1 MAILGAKNAAGATA
15 GVSSPDATL
24 VPELAGMSLSTS
36 LLSPSDSGHMNNG
49 HDAAKKTPCT
59 KDIVGSKDGSLSTT
73 AAYKSSPSTY
83 AADAAYKSSPSSHQH
98 FTKVVSPPSNNIIH
112 IKNGQT
118 SIGRLLV

>member
-24 VPELAGMSLSTS
+24 VPELAGISLSTS

-49 HDAAKKTPCT
+49 HDAAKKTPGT
-59 KDIVGSKDGSLSTT
+59 NDIVGSKDGSLSTT
-73 AAYKSSPSTY
+73 AAYKSSPSHEHL
-83 AADAAYKSSPSSHQH
+83 K
-98 FTKVVSPPSNNIIH
+98 KVLPSNNIMH

-118 SIGRLLV
+118 SIGRLLL

>member
-24 VPELAGMSLSTS
+24 VPELAGISLSTS

-49 HDAAKKTPCT
+49 HDAAKKTPT
-59 KDIVGSKDGSLSTT
+59 NDIVGSKDGSLSTT
-73 AAYKSSPSTY
+73 AAYKSSPSHEHL
-83 AADAAYKSSPSSHQH
+83 K
-98 FTKVVSPPSNNIIH
+98 KVLPSNNIMH

>member
-15 GVSSPDATL
+15 GGSSPDATL
-24 VPELAGMSLSTS
+24 VPELAGISLSTS

-49 HDAAKKTPCT
+49 HDAAKKTPGT
-59 KDIVGSKDGSLSTT
+59 NVMVGSKDGSLSTT
-73 AAYKSSPSTY
+73 AAYKSSPS
-83 AADAAYKSSPSSHQH
+83 HQH
-98 FTKVVSPPSNNIIH
+98 FTKVSPSNNIIH

>member
-24 VPELAGMSLSTS
+24 VPELAGISLSTS

-49 HDAAKKTPCT
+49 HDAAKKTN
-59 KDIVGSKDGSLSTT
+59 DIVGSKDGSLSTT
-73 AAYKSSPSTY
+73 AGYKSSP
-83 AADAAYKSSPSSHQH
+83 SHQH
-98 FTKVVSPPSNNIIH
+98 FTKVSPSNNIIH